1 MTRMVT
7 LVIIGTALVVVP
19 TAGFSAQSS
28 KPKEI
33 VVVGSKPKT
42 GKALGN
48 TKWGDIEL
56 KRGVDTSQ
64 TKKSLK
70 LKGN

>member
-1 MTRMVT
+1 MVT
-7 LVIIGTALVVVP
+7 LVIMGTALVVVP

-33 VVVGSKPKT
+33 VVIGSKPK
-42 GKALGN
+42 KALGN

-56 KRGVDTSQ
+56 KRGVDTSK
-64 TKKSLK
+64 TKKSPK